1 VKGEAA
7 RLLPSPTKQQ
17 EQQQEFLEAA
27 HMEENAERMEELQVC
42 VGRM

>member
-1 VKGEAA
+1 MKGEAA

-27 HMEENAERMEELQVC
+27 QREENAERMEELQVC
-42 VGRM
+42 VRRI